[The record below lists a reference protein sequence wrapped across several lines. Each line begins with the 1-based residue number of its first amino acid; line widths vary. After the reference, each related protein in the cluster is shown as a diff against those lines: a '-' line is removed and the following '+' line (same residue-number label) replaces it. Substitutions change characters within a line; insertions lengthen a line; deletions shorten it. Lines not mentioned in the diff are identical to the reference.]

1 VKVDDEAGLAGLI
14 MPGTLVDVL
23 VVIKP
28 ADGPNQDS
36 ISKIVLQN
44 IKVLASGKNMDEPED
59 RRDPTSVK
67 TVSLLVTPE
76 QAEKLTLASTE
87 GRLRLALR
95 NSIDQTALQTPGAN
109 KRTLLTGDAA
119 LPAPEAAPQ
128 KKVEPQPPKQRP
140 RRSAPTLTIVS
151 GKIGPPAATPTPAPL
166 PKPRPSMEVF
176 EGTKKRTVDFP

>member
-1 VKVDDEAGLAGLI
+1 VDGLAGFIL
-14 MPGTLVDVL
+14 PGTLVDVL
-23 VVIKP
+23 VVIAP
-28 ADGPNQDS
+28 VDGSNQDP

-44 IKVLASGKNMDEPED
+44 IKVLASGQNMDEPQD
-59 RRDPTSVK
+59 RRDPTNVR

-95 NSIDQTALQTPGAN
+95 NSIDQNALQTPGAN

-119 LPAPEAAPQ
+119 LPAPDAVLQ
-128 KKVEPQPPKQRP
+128 KKVEPQPPKPRP
-140 RRSAPTLTIVS
+140 RRSAAPLTIVS
-151 GKIGPPAATPTPAPL
+151 GKIGPPAATPAPAPL